1 MFRKILLVEDNNAI
15 AENIVN
21 FLKLDHKNVDVASDG
36 LLGRD
41 MFIKDPQ
48 KYDLIILDLMLP
60 KVDGQELCKRIK
72 QKYDIPIIMST
83 AKWQIEDKLEWF
95 WNWADDYLVKPFDLS
110 ELSARID
117 ILLKRVSKFDQF
129 KYWDIVIDLEKRNIT
144 KLWKNVYL
152 TIKEFYILDVLIR
165 NYWFPVSRADIIEF
179 VRGWD
184 EIFHESGKLDVYIS
198 RLRKKTSKDLIQ
210 TVSWFGYKIQK

>member
-60 KVDGQELCKRIK
+60 KVDGQELCKRI
-72 QKYDIPIIMST
+72 
-83 AKWQIEDKLEWF
+83 
-95 WNWADDYLVKPFDLS
+95 
-110 ELSARID
+110 
-117 ILLKRVSKFDQF
+117 
-129 KYWDIVIDLEKRNIT
+129 
-144 KLWKNVYL
+144 
-152 TIKEFYILDVLIR
+152 
-165 NYWFPVSRADIIEF
+165 
-179 VRGWD
+179 
-184 EIFHESGKLDVYIS
+184 
-198 RLRKKTSKDLIQ
+198 
-210 TVSWFGYKIQK
+210 